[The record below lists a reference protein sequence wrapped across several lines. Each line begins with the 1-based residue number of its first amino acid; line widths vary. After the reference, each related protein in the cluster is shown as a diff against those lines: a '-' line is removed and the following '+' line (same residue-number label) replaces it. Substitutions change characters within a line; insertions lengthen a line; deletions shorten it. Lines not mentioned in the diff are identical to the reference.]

1 MITIEDIMDAINISL
16 LSAFPEHSFYIEN
29 IPQNFKRPSFY
40 IQLISDT
47 WEDSNRSTTKERS
60 SFQIIYFG
68 TQNAYGITGIAEKS
82 SVYETVKSLFKNG
95 YIPVKNQMIK
105 LSEQGFRAELREN
118 RVNFTV
124 DFEYFNLREE
134 NTQNLQKAK
143 EIIINVKED

>member
-16 LSAFPEHSFYIEN
+16 LSAYPEHGFFIEN
-29 IPQNFKRPSFY
+29 IPQNFKRPSFF

-47 WEDSNRSTTKERS
+47 WEDSNRAATKERA

-68 TQNAYGITGIAEKS
+68 TQNAHGITGTAEKL
-82 SVYETVKSLFKNG
+82 SVYETVKGLFKNG
-95 YIPVKNQMIK
+95 FILVKNQAVK
-105 LSEQGFRAELREN
+105 LSEKGFGAELREN
-118 RVNFTV
+118 EINFTV

-143 EIIINVKED
+143 EIIINVRED